1 MPTINKQLLKKL
13 ITSPTAKTIE
23 GASIGGILGK
33 ILADYENKHIYTQ
46 EPTKNVSS
54 LMGPSSGAL
63 VGAVLGNPKLRK
75 GHLGI
80 ALAALVGLTGMKQS
94 ALQALDV
101 FDRYTSTQESL
112 AEKTKDIT
120 KNQLET
126 AIVNKDIADAA
137 NKISQKWQDISK
149 IALPSAAGLATALT
163 GLYAYNTFKDKNTPL
178 NIKVENK
185 TPGRAKDSMY
195 LEIPSEKISDKFYN
209 TFSRELLFKDD
220 REKYLEAKDK
230 ENKGMNL
237 TSKEKKIL
245 DKFEKVASTTD
256 VSFSNDYNL
265 DKDLDKDLKKELDA
279 KRKLLFQK
287 RLDLD
292 YKNALKNLREEEIKS
307 SIPSDYN
314 NSSISPDY
322 YNLSNFHKRH
332 KMPKYQNPT
341 VGFLK
346 DDIYGLTRAIKE
358 NEPELSQEDKALLF
372 EHIKDRNTPL
382 VQKII
387 SMLLPMVQSLGVPSS
402 SANPRE

>member
-245 DKFEKVASTTD
+245 DKFEKVASASAVD
-256 VSFSNDYNL
+256 FSNNYNL
-265 DKDLDKDLKKELDA
+265 DKDLKKALDA
-279 KRKLLFQK
+279 KSKVLAQK

-292 YKNALKNLREEEIKS
+292 YKNAMKNLREEEIKS
-307 SIPSDYN
+307 STSHD
-314 NSSISPDY
+314 ISPDY
-322 YNLSNFHKRH
+322 YNLSNFYKRH

-372 EHIKDRNTPL
+372 EHIKNRNTPF

>member
-237 TSKEKKIL
+237 TNKEKKIL
-245 DKFEKVASTTD
+245 DKFEKVASASAVD
-256 VSFSNDYNL
+256 FSNNYN
-265 DKDLDKDLKKELDA
+265 LDKDLKKELDA
-279 KRKLLFQK
+279 KSKVLAQK

-292 YKNALKNLREEEIKS
+292 YKNALKNLREEEIK
-307 SIPSDYN
+307 PSTSHD
-314 NSSISPDY
+314 ISPDY

-346 DDIYGLTRAIKE
+346 DDIYGLTRAIKV
-358 NEPELSQEDKALLF
+358 N
-372 EHIKDRNTPL
+372 
-382 VQKII
+382 
-387 SMLLPMVQSLGVPSS
+387 
-402 SANPRE
+402 

>member
-23 GASIGGILGK
+23 GASLGGILGK

-237 TSKEKKIL
+237 TNKEKKIL
-245 DKFEKVASTTD
+245 DKFEKVASASAVD
-256 VSFSNDYNL
+256 FSNNYNL
-265 DKDLDKDLKKELDA
+265 DKDLKKALDA
-279 KRKLLFQK
+279 KSKVLAQK

-292 YKNALKNLREEEIKS
+292 YKNAMKNLREEEIKS
-307 SIPSDYN
+307 STSHD
-314 NSSISPDY
+314 ISPDY
-322 YNLSNFHKRH
+322 YNLSNFYKRH

-372 EHIKDRNTPL
+372 EHIKDRNTPF